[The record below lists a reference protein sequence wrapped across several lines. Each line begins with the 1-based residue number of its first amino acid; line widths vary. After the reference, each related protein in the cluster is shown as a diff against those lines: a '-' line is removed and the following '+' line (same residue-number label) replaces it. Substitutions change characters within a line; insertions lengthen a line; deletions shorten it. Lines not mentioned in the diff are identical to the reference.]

1 MSVRLSRRALLATP
15 AALALAP
22 LALTRAEG
30 AAPPPPPTLTVVR
43 RSIEV
48 NGRAASV
55 FGIDGPSGPGLTLAP
70 GARFN
75 PILSNRSGEETIVHW
90 HGQTP
95 PVTQD
100 GVAMLGL
107 EALIADGSAQAY
119 DFAPRPGTYWMHS
132 HQGLQEQLLL
142 TAPLIVHSAED
153 AKADEQ
159 EVVVMLH
166 DFSFRSPQELLAS
179 LTGGSGMAGHD
190 TAGHGTAGHGTAGM
204 AMPGM
209 SMPGMAMPDDSAKSA
224 PMPAQMDMG
233 KPDLNDITYDA
244 YLANDRTLA
253 DPMLVRAPAGQRVR
267 LRLING
273 ASATAFWIDLGT
285 LEGTVVAV
293 DGHAVQ
299 PVKVSRFPLVEAQ
312 RADVLVTMPGSGAF
326 PVLAQR
332 EGDTARTGIIL
343 ATPGANVAKVEA
355 VAANTAPPADL
366 SLEWRLNAA
375 APLAPRNQARRHKV
389 TLSGTMSPYA
399 WAIDGAMWPDYRPL
413 HVRTGERVEVEMVNL
428 TGMAHPMHLH
438 GHVFQVIALQGKPV
452 TGAMRDTVIVPANG
466 SVTVA
471 FDADNPG
478 RWLFHCHNLYHMATG
493 MMSALVYDDY
503 A

>member
-15 AALALAP
+15 AALAFA
-22 LALTRAEG
+22 RAG
-30 AAPPPPPTLTVVR
+30 AAAPPPPPPPTLSVAR
-43 RSIEV
+43 RTIEV

-75 PILSNRSGEETIVHW
+75 PILINRSGEQTIVHW

-100 GVAMLGL
+100 GVAALGI
-107 EALIADGSAQAY
+107 EALIADGSAQGY
-119 DFAPRPGTYWMHS
+119 DFAPRPGTYWMHA
-132 HQGLQEQLLL
+132 HQGLQEQRLL
-142 TAPLIVHSAED
+142 TAPLIVHGAAD
-153 AKADEQ
+153 VKADEQ

-166 DFSFRSPQELLAS
+166 DFSFRSPEELLAS
-179 LTGGSGMAGHD
+179 LTGGKAMPAGHGMAGM
-190 TAGHGTAGHGTAGM
+190 AGM
-204 AMPGM
+204 AGM
-209 SMPGMAMPDDSAKSA
+209 SMPAESKPAA
-224 PMPAQMDMG
+224 PMPAHMDMG
-233 KPDLNDITYDA
+233 KPDLNDIDYDA

-253 DPMLVRAPAGQRVR
+253 DPLLVRAPAGQRVR

-299 PVKVSRFPLVEAQ
+299 PVTVSRFPLAEAQ
-312 RADVLVTMPGSGAF
+312 RADVLLTMPGAGAF

-343 ATPGANVAKVEA
+343 ATPGAAVARVEA
-355 VAANTAPPADL
+355 TAATAAPPADL
-366 SLEWRLNAA
+366 SLEWRLNAR
-375 APLAPRNQARRHKV
+375 APLAPRNEARRHRV
-389 TLSGTMSPYA
+389 TLSGSMSPYA

-413 HVRTGERVEVEMVNL
+413 HVRSGERVEIEMVNL
-428 TGMAHPMHLH
+428 TAMAHPMHLH

-452 TGAMRDTVIVPANG
+452 TGAMRDTVTVPANG
-466 SVTVA
+466 TVTVA

>member
-30 AAPPPPPTLTVVR
+30 AAPPPPPILTVVR

-75 PILSNRSGEETIVHW
+75 PILVNRAGVETIVHW

-95 PVTQD
+95 PVAQD
-100 GVAMLGL
+100 GVALLGI
-107 EALIADGSAQAY
+107 EALIADGSAQGY
-119 DFAPRPGTYWMHS
+119 DFAPRPGTYWMHA
-132 HQGLQEQLLL
+132 HQGLQEQALL

-153 AKADEQ
+153 ARADEQ
-159 EVVVMLH
+159 EIVVMLH
-166 DFSFRSPQELLAS
+166 DFSFRSPEELLAS
-179 LTGGSGMAGHD
+179 LTGGSGMAG
-190 TAGHGTAGHGTAGM
+190 TAMAGM
-204 AMPGM
+204 AMPH
-209 SMPGMAMPDDSAKSA
+209 DSAKSA
-224 PMPAQMDMG
+224 PMPAQIGMG
-233 KPDLNDITYDA
+233 KPDLNDISYDA

-273 ASATAFWIDLGT
+273 ASATAFWIDLGA
-285 LEGTVVAV
+285 LEGTVIAV

-299 PVKVSRFPLVEAQ
+299 PVTVSRFPLVEAQ
-312 RADVLVTMPGSGAF
+312 RADVLITMPGSGAF
-326 PVLAQR
+326 PILAQR

-343 ATPGANVAKVEA
+343 ATPGASVARIEPT
-355 VAANTAPPADL
+355 AATAAPAADL
-366 SLEWRLNAA
+366 SLEWRLNAR
-375 APLAPRNQARRHKV
+375 APLAPRNAVRRHTV

-399 WAIDGAMWPDYRPL
+399 WAIDGARWPDYRPL
-413 HVRTGERVEVEMVNL
+413 HVRPGERVEIEMANL
-428 TGMAHPMHLH
+428 SGMAHPMHLH
-438 GHVFQVIALQGKPV
+438 GHVFQVIALEGRPV
-452 TGAMRDTVIVPANG
+452 TGAMRDTVMVPAHG
-466 SVTVA
+466 RVTVA
-471 FDADNPG
+471 LDADNPG